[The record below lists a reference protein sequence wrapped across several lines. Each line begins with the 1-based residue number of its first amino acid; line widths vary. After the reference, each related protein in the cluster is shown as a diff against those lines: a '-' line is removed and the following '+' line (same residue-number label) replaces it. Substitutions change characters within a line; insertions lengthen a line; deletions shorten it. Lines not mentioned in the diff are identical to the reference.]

1 MSIQWADNFGS
12 YGIGSGSATLMLN
25 GLPYTH
31 LDVGPWNSGG
41 VVADPLVSGGV
52 CWNLSSGNG
61 SGYQSSIVP
70 VPVNAFGV
78 ALRWCSSGGGQRM
91 PISWKDSYNQG
102 LYGIIVEING
112 AISIYQHSYNFGQRL
127 GTQVATT
134 IIPVITYD
142 SWWHI
147 EAMLDYALGN
157 ITVYVEGVQVL
168 SYSFTAAP
176 STLIYNMT
184 YSLTTY
190 ANSYAGTAYI
200 KDFVMYDKSGTVNNT
215 VGSIGPCTV
224 YRLALNSDVSNGWSI
239 TGGTTVNET
248 IGGEPP
254 ADSTN
259 YITAGVSPFPA
270 PAVCGISHLPSNIVG
285 VRGIVSLQRVA
296 KSDGGDAAYQVDIV
310 SGSSTHT
317 GTAHTLS
324 TSFSYQY
331 DVVELDPSTGEPFT
345 PIAVNNLNIEINRT
359 V

>member
-12 YGIGSGSATLMLN
+12 YGTGSPSATLMAN
-25 GLPYTH
+25 GLPYTQ
-31 LDVGPWNSGG
+31 LDGGG

-52 CWNLSSGNG
+52 CWNISSGDG
-61 SGYQSSIVP
+61 LGYQRSIVP
-70 VPVNAFGV
+70 TPVNALGI
-78 ALRWCSSGGGQRM
+78 ALRWNSSGGGLRT
-91 PISWKDSYNQG
+91 PFGWTDNSSQG
-102 LYGIIVEING
+102 LYSLNVEING
-112 AISIYQHSYNFGQRL
+112 AISIYQNGYNFGQNL
-127 GTQVATT
+127 GTRVATT
-134 IIPVITYD
+134 TIPVITYN

-157 ITVYVEGVQVL
+157 ITVYVEGVRVL
-168 SYSFTAAP
+168 TYSFTAAP
-176 STLIYNMT
+176 STLIYNMV
-184 YSLTTY
+184 YSVT
-190 ANSYAGTAYI
+190 SYGSAYGGSAYI

-224 YRLALNSDVSNGWSI
+224 YRLALDSDVSNGWSI
-239 TGGTTVNET
+239 TGGTTVNGT

-254 ADSTN
+254 ADSTS
-259 YITAGVSPFPA
+259 YITAGVSPIPA

-296 KSDGGDAAYQVDIV
+296 KSDGGDAEYQVDIV

-324 TSFSYQY
+324 TSFNYQY
-331 DVVELDPSTGEPFT
+331 DVVELDPATGDLWS

>member
-1 MSIQWADNFGS
+1 MSIQWCDNFGS
-12 YGIGSGSATLMLN
+12 YGTGSGSATLMAN
-25 GLPYTH
+25 GLPYTR
-31 LDVGPWNSGG
+31 LDSGG

-52 CWNLSSGNG
+52 CWNLSSSTGLQFQG
-61 SGYQSSIVP
+61 SIVP
-70 VPVNAFGV
+70 TPVSALGI
-78 ALRWCSSGGGQRM
+78 ALRWNSSGGGQRM
-91 PISWKDSYNQG
+91 PISWKDGSNQG

-112 AISIYQHSYNFGQRL
+112 AISIYQHSYSFGQQL

-134 IIPVITYD
+134 IIPVITYN

-147 EAMLDYALGN
+147 EAMLDYALGK

-168 SYSFTAAP
+168 SYSFTPAP

-190 ANSYAGTAYI
+190 GNAFAGSAYI

-224 YRLALNSDVSNGWSI
+224 YRLALDSDVSNGWAI
-239 TGGTTVNET
+239 TGGTTVNGT

-259 YITAGVSPFPA
+259 YITAGASPIPA
-270 PAVCGISHLPSNIVG
+270 PAVCGISSLPSNIVG

-296 KSDGGDAAYQVDIV
+296 KSDGGDAQYQVDIV

-324 TSFSYQY
+324 TSFNYQY
-331 DVVELDPSTGEPFT
+331 DVVELDPATGEPFT
-345 PIAVNNLNIEINRT
+345 PIAVNNLNIKINRT

>member
-12 YGIGSGSATLMLN
+12 YGTGSGSATLMLN
-25 GLPYTH
+25 GLPYTR
-31 LDVGPWNSGG
+31 LDSGG
-41 VVADPLVSGGV
+41 VVADPVVSGGV
-52 CWNLSSGNG
+52 CWNLSSGDG
-61 SGYQSSIVP
+61 LQYQGSIVP

-78 ALRWCSSGGGQRM
+78 AFRWYSSGGGQRM
-91 PISWKDSYNQG
+91 PITWTDGSNHG
-102 LYGIIVEING
+102 LYSIVVEING
-112 AISIYQHSYNFGQRL
+112 AISIYQNGYNFGQNL

-134 IIPVITYD
+134 TIPVITYN

-168 SYSFTAAP
+168 TYSFTAAP
-176 STLIYNMT
+176 STLIYNMV
-184 YSLTTY
+184 YSVTTY
-190 ANSYAGTAYI
+190 GNAYSGSVCI

-224 YRLALNSDVSNGWSI
+224 YRLALDSDVSNGWSI
-239 TGGTTVNET
+239 TGGTTVNGT

-254 ADSTN
+254 ADSTS
-259 YITAGVSPFPA
+259 YITAGVSPIPA

-296 KSDGGDAAYQVDIV
+296 KSDGGDAEYQVDIV

-324 TSFSYQY
+324 TSFNYQY
-331 DVVELDPSTGEPFT
+331 DVVELDPATGDLWS